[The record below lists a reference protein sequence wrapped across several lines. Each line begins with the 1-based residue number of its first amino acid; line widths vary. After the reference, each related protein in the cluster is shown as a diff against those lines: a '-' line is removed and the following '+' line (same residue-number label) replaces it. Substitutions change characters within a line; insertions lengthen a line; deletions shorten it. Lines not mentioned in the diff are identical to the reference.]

1 MERYS
6 TRTAQGTRAH
16 LRHHQKNAGHDNA
29 CGSKKRR
36 LLLRGSGLGSGVGVF
51 LGEALDASGGV
62 DQLLFA
68 SEKGMAIRADF
79 HSQRVALDGRTRRES
94 VAARAMHSNSV
105 IVGVN
110 TGFHGSP
117 IHRVRSARQ
126 NQNTPRR

>member
-6 TRTAQGTRAH
+6 TRTAQGARAH
-16 LRHHQKNAGHDNA
+16 LSRRQKNAGHENA

-51 LGEALDASGGV
+51 LGEALHASGGV

-94 VAARAMHSNSV
+94 VAAGAMHSNSV

-117 IHRVRSARQ
+117 IHRVRSARLDQ
-126 NQNTPRR
+126 NMPRR

>member
-1 MERYS
+1 M
-6 TRTAQGTRAH
+6 A
-16 LRHHQKNAGHDNA
+16 NA
-29 CGSKKRR
+29 CEREEAA

-68 SEKGMAIRADF
+68 SEKRMAIRADF

-94 VAARAMHSNSV
+94 VAAGAMHGNSV

-126 NQNTPRR
+126 NQNMPRR